1 VPHLLN
7 ALRGFLMGS
16 ADVVPGVSGGTVALV
31 LGIYERLVRQIRSGA
46 GALSSFV
53 RLRWAEGRERF
64 VAVDWRFLL
73 PLLAG
78 IALAIV
84 SLAALIEHLLD
95 EEPQNTAAAFFG
107 LVAGSIVIAWRLV
120 RSWNAAIVALGAAVA
135 VAAFFLLGLRGDEVA
150 DPALGLFL
158 GAGSIAIVA
167 MILPGIS
174 GSFILLMLGMY
185 QPVLDAVNDR
195 SADVIV
201 VFAVGAV
208 IGLAL
213 FSTLLDRLLR
223 DHHDAVM
230 AALVGLMTGSM
241 RVLWPW
247 PDGADTARLGSP
259 EDPLVPALLAL
270 TGLAL
275 VLTVG
280 IVAIRGGEDA
290 AVPIDDRSR

>member
-1 VPHLLN
+1 
-7 ALRGFLMGS
+7 
-16 ADVVPGVSGGTVALV
+16 
-31 LGIYERLVRQIRSGA
+31 
-46 GALSSFV
+46 
-53 RLRWAEGRERF
+53 
-64 VAVDWRFLL
+64 
-73 PLLAG
+73 
-78 IALAIV
+78 
-84 SLAALIEHLLD
+84 
-95 EEPQNTAAAFFG
+95 
-107 LVAGSIVIAWRLV
+107 
-120 RSWNAAIVALGAAVA
+120 
-135 VAAFFLLGLRGDEVA
+135 
-150 DPALGLFL
+150 
-158 GAGSIAIVA
+158 
-167 MILPGIS
+167 
-174 GSFILLMLGMY
+174 MY